1 MVVDVRHLPNAYI
14 VNNYFIAL
22 TNGKT
27 FYKVVGCRLILGL
40 YSE

>member
-14 VNNYFIAL
+14 VNNYFMAL
-22 TNGKT
+22 TNG
-27 FYKVVGCRLILGL
+27 KVVGCRLILGL